1 MRINDVKYGLYTY
14 QNQFNRN
21 KEKLNPSKSTGG
33 DVVSISSKG
42 QEISQTMKTDQVG
55 RQSKIEQLKKQIS
68 DGSYHVDSQKIA
80 GKMIDFWK

>member
-21 KEKLNPSKSTGG
+21 KEKLTPNKTTSG

-42 QEISQTMKTDQVG
+42 QEISQAMKSDQVG
-55 RQSKIEQLKKQIS
+55 RQSKIEQLKQQIS
-68 DGSYHVDSQKIA
+68 DGTYHIDSQKIA